1 LEWREFQAG
10 TCAMGLPQ
18 AGRKWY
24 RFRMANEGMLIGEI
38 IWGCWVMFIVY
49 WMISALRVK
58 AVVEK
63 QNRAASLINRL
74 PVMLGYVLLMTARL
88 PGPLNVRLMLSPAYF
103 APIGA
108 AICVLGVLG
117 AIWSRNI
124 LAGNWSSNV
133 TFKKD
138 HELIERGPYRFVR
151 HPIYTSILMM
161 SLGTALAAD
170 RLGPFIGLCCVFLG
184 FWIKLKE
191 EEKLLTRHFPGE
203 YPAYQKRVKALVPF
217 VI

>member
-1 LEWREFQAG
+1 LRESQAG
-10 TCAMGLPQ
+10 ADGLGLPQ
-18 AGRKWY
+18 AARKWY
-24 RFRMANEGMLIGEI
+24 HFRMATEDMLIKEI
-38 IWGCWVMFIVY
+38 IWGCWVVFTVY
-49 WMISALRVK
+49 WMISARFVK

-63 QNRAASLINRL
+63 QNPSASLVNRI
-74 PVMLGYVLLMTARL
+74 PVILGYILLLSSRL
-88 PGPLNVRLMLSPAYF
+88 RVSLNIPLIFPPAYC

-133 TFKKD
+133 TFKRD

-151 HPIYTSILMM
+151 HPIYTSILTM
-161 SLGTALAAD
+161 SLGTAIAAN
-170 RLGPFIGLCCVFLG
+170 RIAPFLGFCCVFFG

-191 EEKLLTRHFPGE
+191 EEKLLTRHFPDE

-217 VI
+217 LI